1 MKGQNTYSGNV
12 KQIVGVA
19 FAGFALA
26 SLVCKLNGTAQEWSC
41 LDEAT
46 RVVLEVLRP
55 VILAGWQCV
64 PAYLSENA
72 RCLHHLPQI
81 VASLWPLLGVLAG

>member
-1 MKGQNTYSGNV
+1 MKVQNISSRNWERIV
-12 KQIVGVA
+12 AAAIVGI
-19 FAGFALA
+19 ALA
-26 SLVCKLNGTAQEWSC
+26 TLFCKVDGAAHGWNLFDGTAWE
-41 LDEAT
+41 
-46 RVVLEVLRP
+46 VLEALRP

-81 VASLWPLLGVLAG
+81 VASIWPLLGFIAG

>member
-1 MKGQNTYSGNV
+1 MKGQYSSSRNWERIGGAA
-12 KQIVGVA
+12 I
-19 FAGFALA
+19 AGLALA
-26 SLVCKLNGTAQEWSC
+26 MLICRLSGTGQEWCC

-64 PAYLSENA
+64 PAYLAENT

-81 VASLWPLLGVLAG
+81 VASIWPVLCVIAG